1 MKRLISF
8 CFFVVAICGCS
19 SNEDEPQPLPQ
30 TVAPPALLWRMSNP
44 IMLDMPYGD
53 EAQQTMDIYLPMPFN
68 GEPVKTFVVIHGGG
82 WSSGDKSAMASQVAY
97 LRLMFPNYAV
107 VNLNYRLATAARA
120 GYPMQPHD
128 IGLALQTLDAHAED
142 FNLSKQYAMIGISAG
157 GHLAMLYA
165 YKFDTTHEVKAV
177 CSIVGPADFTDPV
190 FRQYDL
196 FSNGVNYLTGFDHF
210 EKNPELF
217 REVSPAFQVTSASAK
232 TLLLYGNADPI
243 VANTQGPIM
252 QKSLSVKGVYNE
264 LYLYPGAGHANW
276 NNDQQNH
283 VNLMQYAFFKKVF

>member
-1 MKRLISF
+1 
-8 CFFVVAICGCS
+8 
-19 SNEDEPQPLPQ
+19 
-30 TVAPPALLWRMSNP
+30 
-44 IMLDMPYGD
+44 MLDVPYGD
-53 EAQQTMDIYLPMPFN
+53 DTQQTMDIYLPTLLN

-97 LRLMFPNYAV
+97 LRLAFPDHAV
-107 VNLNYRLATAARA
+107 VNLNYRLATATRP
-120 GYPMQPHD
+120 GYPMQTND
-128 IGLALQTLDAHAED
+128 IGLALQTMDTYAED

-165 YKFDTTHEVKAV
+165 YKFDTDQQIKAV

-196 FSNGVNYLTGFDHF
+196 FSNGVNYLTGVDRF

-217 REVSPAFQVTSASAK
+217 REVSPAYQATPTSAK
-232 TLLLYGNADPI
+232 TLMLYGDADPI

-252 QKSLSVKGVYNE
+252 HNILNVKGVYNE

-276 NNDQQNH
+276 NKDQQNH
-283 VNLMQYAFFKKVF
+283 VNLMQYAFFKKTF

>member
-8 CFFVVAICGCS
+8 CFFTVAICGCN
-19 SNEDEPQPLPQ
+19 SNEDEQQPIPE
-30 TVAPPALLWRMSNP
+30 TVAPPALLWRMFNP
-44 IMLDMPYGD
+44 IMLDVPYGD
-53 EAQQTMDIYLPMPFN
+53 DAQQTMDIYLPMPFN

-107 VNLNYRLATAARA
+107 VNLNYRLATADRA
-120 GYPMQPHD
+120 GYPMQPND
-128 IGLALQTLDAHAED
+128 IGLALQALDAHAED

-165 YKFDTTHEVKAV
+165 YKFDTAHKIKAV

-196 FSNGVNYLTGFDHF
+196 FSNGVNYLTGFDRF

-252 QKSLSVKGVYNE
+252 QKSLDAKGVYNE

-283 VNLMQYAFFKKVF
+283 VNLMQYAFFKKTF

>member
-8 CFFVVAICGCS
+8 CLLTVAISGCS
-19 SNEDEPQPLPQ
+19 SNDDDRQATPE
-30 TVAPPALLWRMSNP
+30 VAATPATLWRMANP
-44 IMLDMPYGD
+44 ILLDLPYGD
-53 EAQQTMDIYLPMPFN
+53 HAEQTMDLYLPTPRDAA
-68 GEPVKTFVVIHGGG
+68 PAKAFVVIHGGG
-82 WSSGDKSAMASQVAY
+82 WSSGDKSAMASQVAF
-97 LRLMFPNYAV
+97 LRLMFPDYAV
-107 VNLNYRLATAARA
+107 VNLNYRLATATRP
-120 GYPMQPHD
+120 GYPMQPND

-142 FNLSKQYAMIGISAG
+142 FNLSKQYAMVGISAG

-165 YKFDTTHEVKAV
+165 YKFDTAHQVEAV

-196 FSNGVNYLTGFDHF
+196 FGNGVNYLTGFDRF

-243 VANTQGPIM
+243 VANSQGPIM
-252 QKSLSVKGVYNE
+252 HERLDEKGVYNE

-276 NNDQQNH
+276 NSSQQNH
-283 VNLMQYAFFKKVF
+283 VNLMQYAFFKKTF